1 MKNGLLVADTGPL
14 FSLAI
19 IDQLSVLDEMF
30 DEVKIPNAVWD
41 ELTVDNT
48 SKAYPLII
56 KSFNHRITAIT
67 KTNELSFI
75 MDFGESQ
82 AVTLYRELNA
92 DFLLID
98 DKKARK
104 IAENFGIKCIGVI
117 GLLAKAKRKGLIKEL
132 KPLFESLLK
141 NKRYYSI
148 TLLNQ
153 ILAEFNESSIRQ

>member
-19 IDQLSVLDEMF
+19 IDQLTVLDEMF
-30 DEVKIPNAVWD
+30 DEIKIPHAVWD
-41 ELTVDNT
+41 ELTVDKA
-48 SKAYPLII
+48 SKAYSLII
-56 KSFNHRITAIT
+56 KTFNHRITAIS

-98 DKKARK
+98 DKKARR

-117 GLLAKAKRKGLIKEL
+117 GLLANAKRKTT
-132 KPLFESLLK
+132 F
-141 NKRYYSI
+141 
-148 TLLNQ
+148 
-153 ILAEFNESSIRQ
+153 